1 MVRIRSQNYL
11 SQSLSGETMKEKS
24 QQIAEIIDNLR
35 RVFQVVHGHSKK
47 AERETGLTSPQLWTI
62 KVIAE
67 AESIRVSD
75 LARRIYLH
83 PATTVGILDRLE
95 KKGLVSRT
103 RSLEDRRVVYVGLTP
118 EGLGIV
124 EKSPQVAQGLLV
136 AGLEKLSAQ
145 NLKKIDDGLGQMVS
159 LLGAQEIP
167 PQLILSSEVN
177 QPEEPVKN
185 KVGRKKKVVP

>member
-1 MVRIRSQNYL
+1 M
-11 SQSLSGETMKEKS
+11 MEKS

-67 AESIRVSD
+67 AGNIRVSD

-95 KKGLVSRT
+95 KKGLVSRV
-103 RSLEDRRVVYVGLTP
+103 RSREDRRVVHVGLTP
-118 EGLGIV
+118 EGQGIV

-145 NLKKIDDGLGQMVS
+145 NLKKIEDGLGQMV
-159 LLGAQEIP
+159 LILGAQEIP
-167 PQLILSSEVN
+167 PQLILSPEVN
-177 QPEEPVKN
+177 RPGEPMKN
-185 KVGRKKKVVP
+185 KVGRKKKVAP

>member
-1 MVRIRSQNYL
+1 MQ
-11 SQSLSGETMKEKS
+11 EKS
-24 QQIAEIIDNLR
+24 KQIAEIVDNLR
-35 RVFQVVHGHSKK
+35 RVFQVVHGQSKR

-103 RSLEDRRVVYVGLTP
+103 RSQEDRRVVHVGLTH
-118 EGLGIV
+118 EGLAIV

-136 AGLEKLSAQ
+136 AGLEKLSTQ
-145 NLKKIDDGLGQMVS
+145 NLKKIDDGLGQMVAI
-159 LLGAQEIP
+159 LGAQEIP
-167 PQLILSSEVN
+167 PQLILSTEVN
-177 QPEEPVKN
+177 LPEQAVKK
-185 KVGRKKKVVP
+185 KVGRKKKVEV